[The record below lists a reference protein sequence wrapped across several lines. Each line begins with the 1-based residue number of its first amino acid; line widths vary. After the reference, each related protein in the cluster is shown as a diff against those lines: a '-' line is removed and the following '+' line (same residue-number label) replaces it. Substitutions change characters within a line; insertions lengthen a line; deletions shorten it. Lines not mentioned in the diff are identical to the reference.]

1 MSKKYLSLDEASAHL
16 SIPKDE
22 LMRMREK
29 GDIRGFADR
38 GTWKFKIEDI
48 EELARTR
55 QVDSDPE
62 VPMLRDEPEESDILL
77 GDDSSN
83 QDIESDILLSEP
95 SEDVGEQPT
104 VIRKKGADL
113 EGSDSDV
120 RLVSDDAGSPVGSDP
135 DTSLQ
140 PLSDSDSDVRLV
152 SDDASDSDVR
162 LVGQGS
168 DADVELVRPDEGG
181 SDSDVKLVGDSPE
194 EGSDSDV
201 QLVDSPENTSNDSV
215 QSDVTM
221 LQSDSGDSKL
231 DLDFSPD
238 DSMSASVLSD
248 ESGIGLGDES
258 AIALSSESGISLEG
272 PSDSGTALEGKKSEE
287 DEGITLGADSGI
299 ALDNDSGITLDSS
312 EDSGISLD
320 ITGDSGISLESAAD
334 SGISLESVGDS
345 GISLEDSGGVGG
357 GTIPMMDAVSDEDSL
372 PETQFEIPSL
382 AGEDDS
388 AYELNAGDADTGQMD
403 LADSSEQSLDDA
415 VFDLD
420 EDDSAEV
427 AEFDDDELEVSD
439 EILGE
444 DDELDE
450 LDVFDAD
457 DEVFEES
464 GASQEFAAPLA
475 ARGPVGG
482 GEAEWGPVP
491 FVGLLVSTVCLVGVG
506 VMMFDL
512 VNNMWAWG
520 EHGPIASML
529 LDTFGSL
536 YK

>member
-77 GDDSSN
+77 GDASSN
-83 QDIESDILLSEP
+83 PDIESDILLSEP

-120 RLVSDDAGSPVGSDP
+120 RLVSDDSSSPVGSDP

-152 SDDASDSDVR
+152 SDDSSDSDVR

-168 DADVELVRPDEGG
+168 EADVELVRPDEGG
-181 SDSDVKLVGDSPE
+181 SDSDVKLVDT
-194 EGSDSDV
+194 
-201 QLVDSPENTSNDSV
+201 PENTSNDSV

-272 PSDSGTALEGKKSEE
+272 PSDSGSALEGKSA
-287 DEGITLGADSGI
+287 DADGISLDADSGI

-320 ITGDSGISLESAAD
+320 IAGDSGISLESAAD

-382 AGEDDS
+382 AGDDDS
-388 AYELNAGDADTGQMD
+388 AYEMSAGDADTGQMD
-403 LADSSEQSLDDA
+403 LADSSEQTLDDA

-464 GASQEFAAPLA
+464 GVSQEFAAPLA
-475 ARGPVGG
+475 ARGPVAGA
-482 GEAEWGPVP
+482 EADWGPVP
-491 FVGLLVSTVCLVGVG
+491 FVGLLLSTVCLVGVG

>member
-55 QVDSDPE
+55 QVDSDPD
-62 VPMLRDEPEESDILL
+62 VPMFQDEPEESDILL
-77 GDDSSN
+77 GDGSSD
-83 QDIESDILLSEP
+83 QDIESDILLSET

-120 RLVSDDAGSPVGSDP
+120 RLVPDEAGSSGGSDP
-135 DTSLQ
+135 DTTLQ
-140 PLSDSDSDVRLV
+140 SLSDSDSDVRLV

-168 DADVELVRPDEGG
+168 DAEVELVRPDEGG
-181 SDSDVKLVGDSPE
+181 SDSDVKLVGDAPE

-201 QLVDSPENTSNDSV
+201 QLVDTS
-215 QSDVTM
+215 QST
-221 LQSDSGDSKL
+221 SDDSKL

-272 PSDSGTALEGKKSEE
+272 PSDSGTALEGKQTE
-287 DEGITLGADSGI
+287 DDESITLGADSGI

-320 ITGDSGISLESAAD
+320 IAGDSGISLESAAD

-382 AGEDDS
+382 AEDDDS
-388 AYELNAGDADTGQMD
+388 AYELTADDADTGQME
-403 LADSSEQSLDDA
+403 LVDSGEQSLDDA

-464 GASQEFAAPLA
+464 GVSQEFAAPLA
-475 ARGPVGG
+475 ARGPVAG

-506 VMMFDL
+506 V
-512 VNNMWAWG
+512 
-520 EHGPIASML
+520 
-529 LDTFGSL
+529 
-536 YK
+536 